1 MQVPLDVRY
10 EINDVFAEY
19 AAVLDAAELERWP
32 EFFTDTCFY
41 EVIPRENYD
50 RGLPIALMRCES
62 KNMLKDRV
70 VAIRETTMYAPR
82 YLRHVVSTIRITGY
96 TAEAVTVEAN
106 YVVFETPVDALTQV
120 FNVGRYIDR
129 LVRVDGQLKFAEKH
143 CIYDSLLV
151 PNSLIYPI

>member
-1 MQVPLDVRY
+1 MQVPLEVRA

-70 VAIRETTMYAPR
+70 LAIRETTMYEPR

-96 TAEAVTVEAN
+96 TAAAMTVEAN
-106 YVVFETPVDALTQV
+106 YAVFETPIDAVTQV

-143 CIYDSLLV
+143 CVYDSLLV